1 MVLTLVKTQAPREC
15 ERNLSLPS
23 EKHTGEHAYSVS
35 HEISGNHQQC
45 MSSKLQMP
53 VGFIEEYIPILCL
66 HIYLIFVY
74 DLEIYIH
81 KFFISLN

>member
-1 MVLTLVKTQAPREC
+1 MVLTLFKTQAPREC

-23 EKHTGEHAYSVS
+23 EKHAGEHAYSVS

-53 VGFIEEYIPILCL
+53 VAFIEEYIPILCM
-66 HIYLIFVY
+66 HIYLTF
-74 DLEIYIH
+74 LWFRNIYT
-81 KFFISLN
+81 